1 MDVRGKLMLYCLME
15 ETDGALVRDMYTPET
30 PSQNDKYHVGMPF
43 LLELHDD
50 RFDIFVAVVGSK
62 GRLGGFG

>member
-1 MDVRGKLMLYCLME
+1 MDVRGELMLYCLME

-43 LLELHDD
+43 
-50 RFDIFVAVVGSK
+50 F
-62 GRLGGFG
+62 